1 MPAHAALVALTILCA
16 ATACAG
22 GPKPQMGSVGISLDD
37 GRIAAAVRTALVNER
52 DLGLRD
58 IAVDV
63 RQGVVFLSGQV
74 RTLEEAQHAATV
86 VRGVQGVRDLT
97 SSLSVK
103 Q

>member
-1 MPAHAALVALTILCA
+1 MRTLAVVSVTVLCA
-16 ATACAG
+16 STACAH
-22 GPKPQMGSVGISLDD
+22 GPKTQAGTVGISLED

-63 RQGVVFLSGQV
+63 QQGVVSLSGEV
-74 RTLEEAQHAATV
+74 RTTEEAQRAATV
-86 VRGVQGVRDLT
+86 ARGVRGVRDLT

-103 Q
+103 P

>member
-1 MPAHAALVALTILCA
+1 MRVYALVALAILCA
-16 ATACAG
+16 ATACAR

-37 GRIAAAVRTALVNER
+37 GQIAAAVRTALVNER

-63 RQGVVFLSGQV
+63 RQGVVFLSGEV
-74 RTLEEAQHAATV
+74 RTLEEAQRAATV
-86 VRGVQGVRDLT
+86 VRGVRGVRDLT

-103 Q
+103 P

>member
-1 MPAHAALVALTILCA
+1 MLTPLLPSPFSARRPPARVA
-16 ATACAG
+16 
-22 GPKPQMGSVGISLDD
+22 PSPQTGTVGISLDD

-63 RQGVVFLSGQV
+63 RQGVVFLSGEV

-86 VRGVQGVRDLT
+86 IRGVPGVRDLT
-97 SSLSVK
+97 SSLSVNP
-103 Q
+103 